1 MGFTVIRG
9 ADMFDW
15 FRTKDRFSSEYPKT
29 GRVHSMLYGVF
40 IGALLVT
47 LGWLVMTTRSE
58 GASGGS
64 DGTTQGTLTG
74 AHHTGHSGPAPA
86 TPTTTADAQ
95 PTPVVDQRLTR
106 CREVYAAQRQPLQ
119 AAATSMA
126 QWQVHIAAMNNLVL
140 GVISLQQANQ
150 FWNQTRVGAHAK
162 LQAFATADARLNRQT
177 IRCPAPAA
185 DAGSTK
191 VQRCERAVAANWKVL
206 TVAQTALA
214 TWRTHV
220 KHMEMLRSGM
230 MSPAQ
235 ATQMWL
241 HSWHE
246 GQGQVTRYQADL
258 KQSHGLHC

>member
-1 MGFTVIRG
+1 
-9 ADMFDW
+9 MFDW
-15 FRTKDRFSSEYPKT
+15 FRTKDRFSSEYSKT
-29 GRVHSMLYGVF
+29 GRLHSMLYGVF

-64 DGTTQGTLTG
+64 DGTARGTLTG
-74 AHHTGHSGPAPA
+74 AHHNGHSGQAPAPP
-86 TPTTTADAQ
+86 PTTDAP

-106 CREVYAAQRQPLQ
+106 CREVYDAQRQPLQ

-162 LQAFATADARLNRQT
+162 LRAFTTAEARLNRQT
-177 IRCPAPAA
+177 IRCPSPAA
-185 DAGSTK
+185 DAGSMK
-191 VQRCERAVAANWKVL
+191 VQRCERAVSADWKVL
-206 TVAQTALA
+206 AVAQTALA
-214 TWRTHV
+214 TWQTHV

-246 GQGQVTRYQADL
+246 GQGQVARYQAAL
-258 KQSHGLHC
+258 KLSHGMHC